1 MESQEWAEL
10 QETGNASSLRT
21 RGYSALA
28 AYHYRVLHAVHH
40 MKVSVGSYSFL

>member
-10 QETGNASSLRT
+10 QETGNASSLRA

-28 AYHYRVLHAVHH
+28 AYRYCVHAVHH
-40 MKVSVGSYSFL
+40 MKASVGSYSFF

>member
-28 AYHYRVLHAVHH
+28 AYRVLHAEHH
-40 MKVSVGSYSFL
+40 MKASVGSYSFF